1 MKDNDA
7 EVLRPCA
14 LHGVDPKDD
23 TYGPWMVVSRKKSS
37 NRKDKKRDFAPTS
50 AMHAM
55 WHEGTDER
63 GLGDMAKVTLGMV
76 VLKINEGKRN
86 ANGELVGF
94 GEPLEEQPGF
104 KGKGISSD
112 SPYKLGLFNQ
122 GTSKTYEGPSSIKGK
137 KVLAR
142 LRAAPAHSR
151 GAKPREGNKSNKL
164 LKSIWTRTNAA
175 SQSNNDGKFQFLSK
189 SRNSMDDTSEGKDSG
204 NSSNGDR
211 RHQSKSH
218 PQNGVVQFRLK
229 GGMEMD
235 FSINTN
241 ECKVGQASV
250 LRPSLGSNKESMVV
264 LSNRCARERGGEN
277 VGLGEHPSNF
287 LSSNTVCC
295 RTGDEAFS
303 KTNVGGSTYCNNL
316 HGQSVCRENHPSV
329 PTNHYLQLA
338 CQSRGE
344 ENGGIRAL
352 PNDDAW
358 NRATNGISEEN
369 RMEFDGG
376 GEASTSLR

>member
-55 WHEGTDER
+55 WNEGTDER

-142 LRAAPAHSR
+142 LRATPAHSR

-189 SRNSMDDTSEGKDSG
+189 SEIAWAIQVKGKIVEILAMVIDDIRTNPTHKMGWFNFDLKEAWRWIFPLTPMSAKLG
-204 NSSNGDR
+204 
-211 RHQSKSH
+211 
-218 PQNGVVQFRLK
+218 RLP
-229 GGMEMD
+229 
-235 FSINTN
+235 FSDP
-241 ECKVGQASV
+241 A
-250 LRPSLGSNKESMVV
+250 
-264 LSNRCARERGGEN
+264 
-277 VGLGEHPSNF
+277 
-287 LSSNTVCC
+287 
-295 RTGDEAFS
+295 
-303 KTNVGGSTYCNNL
+303 
-316 HGQSVCRENHPSV
+316 
-329 PTNHYLQLA
+329 
-338 CQSRGE
+338 
-344 ENGGIRAL
+344 
-352 PNDDAW
+352 
-358 NRATNGISEEN
+358 
-369 RMEFDGG
+369 
-376 GEASTSLR
+376 